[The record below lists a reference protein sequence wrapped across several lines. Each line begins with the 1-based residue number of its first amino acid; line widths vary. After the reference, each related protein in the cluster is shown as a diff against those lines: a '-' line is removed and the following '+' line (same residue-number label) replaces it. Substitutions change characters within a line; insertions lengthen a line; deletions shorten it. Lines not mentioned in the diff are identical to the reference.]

1 VRRLLLKIDGI
12 DVCYGK
18 FQALHSASLQVD
30 AKELVTVIGTN
41 GAGKTTLLNTIVGL
55 LRPTKGQIRL
65 EEERIDGLP
74 AYQIVQ
80 KGIVLVPEGRGI
92 FTRLTVLENLQVGA
106 YSKKAREKYSETL
119 KDVFEL
125 FPRLG
130 ERKSQ
135 KAGTLSGGEQ
145 QMLAV
150 GRGLMECPKL
160 LMLDEPSLGLAPKL
174 VLETFSTL
182 KRLKEEA
189 ITILLV
195 EQNARRALA
204 LSDRAYLLEEGHVA
218 LQGEAQQLLQD
229 EYVKKSYLGI

>member
-1 VRRLLLKIDGI
+1 LLLEIDGI

-18 FQALHSASLQVD
+18 FQALHGASLQVD

-119 KDVFEL
+119 EDVFEL

-130 ERKSQ
+130 ERRSQ

-182 KRLKEEA
+182 KRLKDEA

-218 LQGEAQQLLQD
+218 LQGEAKQLLQD

>member
-1 VRRLLLKIDGI
+1 MLLKIDGI

>member
-1 VRRLLLKIDGI
+1 VRRLLLEIDGI
-12 DVCYGK
+12 DVCYGN
-18 FQALHSASLQVD
+18 FQALRGASLQVD

-55 LRPTKGQIRL
+55 LTPTKGQIRL

-74 AYQIVQ
+74 AYQVVE

-119 KDVFEL
+119 KDVFDL

-130 ERKSQ
+130 ERRSQ

-204 LSDRAYLLEEGHVA
+204 LSDRAYLLEEGRVA
-218 LQGEAQQLLQD
+218 LQGEAKQLLQD
-229 EYVKKSYLGI
+229 EYVKKSYLGM